1 MSLVAKIIEDLE
13 NKLKEKDEENLAL
26 QYEIRC
32 KNEEIERLDQ
42 DCSNNGIIRCMLLV
56 TTMIS
61 ISLII
66 LIK

>member
-32 KNEEIERLDQ
+32 KNEEID
-42 DCSNNGIIRCMLLV
+42 
-56 TTMIS
+56 
-61 ISLII
+61 
-66 LIK
+66 